1 MRKRSKFGV
10 SLTVKGKAERTC
22 TDYVTG
28 RNIVFDSK
36 LEMQYYQQVVI
47 PGLQDGSIKQVIM
60 QQKYRLQPAFK
71 YQGKSVRP
79 INYISDFTILY
90 SDGSKLIVDV
100 KGKPTADAKLKKK
113 MMHYVYPDENFV
125 WMSYTKETGWMEYDA
140 LEKYRKAKKKEKKD
154 ENK

>member
-10 SLTVKGKAERTC
+10 SLTAKGKAERTC

-36 LEMQYYQQVVI
+36 LEMQYYQQVVV
-47 PGLQDGSIKQVIM
+47 PGLKDGSIKQVIM
-60 QQKYRLQPAFK
+60 QQRYKLQPAFK
-71 YQGKSVRP
+71 YQGKLVRA
-79 INYISDFTILY
+79 IEYISDFTILY
-90 SDGSKLIVDV
+90 ADGSKLIVDV
-100 KGKPTADAKLKKK
+100 KGRPTADAKIKRK

-125 WMSYTKETGWMEYDA
+125 WMAYTKETGWMEYDA
-140 LEKYRKAKKKEKKD
+140 LEKYRKEKKKN